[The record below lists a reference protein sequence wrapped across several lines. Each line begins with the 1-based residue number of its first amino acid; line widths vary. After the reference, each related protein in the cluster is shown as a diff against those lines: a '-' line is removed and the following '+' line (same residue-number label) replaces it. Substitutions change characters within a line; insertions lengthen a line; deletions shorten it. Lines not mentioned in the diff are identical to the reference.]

1 MTINHILNYLL
12 NADLCSFFIAAFSL
26 VYFPIFVYGFVLG
39 FYSDD
44 LEDIKSTFLYTI
56 APLALRIAIL
66 IAIYFY
72 LILVVNYL
80 PNQELLSANLIAH

>member
-1 MTINHILNYLL
+1 MTVNNILNYLL
-12 NADLCSFFIAAFSL
+12 NADLSSFFIAAFSL
-26 VYFPIFVYGFVLG
+26 IYFPIFVYGFILG

-56 APLALRIAIL
+56 APLALRMLIL

-72 LILVVNYL
+72 LNLVVNYL